1 MYTAK
6 DIRNL
11 ALLGHG
17 GDGKSALC
25 ESMLYV
31 TKAITRLGKRADGTT
46 VSDFD
51 DEEKK
56 RQYSIK
62 TSVIPVEFGG
72 CKLNVLDNPGYFDFA
87 AEIVQSLRVADAGLI
102 CLTAKSG
109 IAVGTEKGWKSLADA
124 GLPAMFYVSKLD
136 EEHANF
142 FNTFD
147 SLRDI
152 FGASVIP
159 FTFPILHGEEAVGV
173 VDLVSKKA
181 YDVSG
186 KEIALPAEAEEKIE
200 EYMAELNEQVAETD
214 EALMEKFFMEE
225 PFTEEEL
232 LKGIK
237 EGIRQR
243 SVTPVFCGCAMN
255 GLGTAALL
263 DNLVRFAPSPLEG
276 KPAVRVDEEGKESEF
291 PLNPDGPATAFV
303 FNTVADQYGK
313 NSYFKVLSGNIEDT
327 MTVVNART
335 GDNEKLGNTF
345 FPKGKDNAKTA
356 KVCCGDIGVFT
367 KLASVRTGDTLCQP
381 GKLVT
386 IKPMTYAEP
395 CYRMAIYAK
404 TKGQED
410 KVAAGLVKLNEEGIR
425 QRSVTPVFCGCAM
438 NGLGTAALLDNLV
451 RFAPSPLEG
460 KPAVRVDEEGK
471 ESEFPLNPDGPATA
485 FVFNTVADQYGKNSY
500 FKVLSGN
507 IEDTMTVVNA
517 RTGDNEKLGNTF
529 FPKGKDNAKTA
540 KVCCGDIGVF
550 TKLASV
556 RTGDTLC
563 QPGKL
568 VTIKPMTY
576 AEPCYRMAIYAKTKG
591 QEDKVAAGLVKLN
604 EEDASFTY
612 GNDPETKEMIIA
624 GVCDI
629 HLSVIIAKL
638 LSKYKVEAE
647 LRPAKIAYR
656 ETIKKK
662 VEIHGRHKKQSGG
675 HGQFGDVYIR
685 FEPQSESEDMIFAD
699 ETVGGCVPKNFI
711 PSVEKGLRNC
721 IGKGVL
727 AGYPV
732 VFLKSTLYFGSY
744 HPVDSSDMAFQT
756 AAGIAYKEGLP
767 TAGPTLLEPIGE
779 LKVFIPD
786 ANMGDIIGDLNK
798 RRGRVMGMNPD
809 PDNRGWQ
816 IVEAEVPMG
825 EMSSYAIDLRSMS
838 QGRGSYSLKFVR
850 YEEVPQ
856 INQAKIIEDA
866 KKADEE

>member
-1 MYTAK
+1 M
-6 DIRNL
+6 
-11 ALLGHG
+11 
-17 GDGKSALC
+17 
-25 ESMLYV
+25 
-31 TKAITRLGKRADGTT
+31 
-46 VSDFD
+46 
-51 DEEKK
+51 KK

-237 EGIRQR
+237 
-243 SVTPVFCGCAMN
+243 
-255 GLGTAALL
+255 
-263 DNLVRFAPSPLEG
+263 
-276 KPAVRVDEEGKESEF
+276 
-291 PLNPDGPATAFV
+291 
-303 FNTVADQYGK
+303 
-313 NSYFKVLSGNIEDT
+313 
-327 MTVVNART
+327 
-335 GDNEKLGNTF
+335 
-345 FPKGKDNAKTA
+345 
-356 KVCCGDIGVFT
+356 
-367 KLASVRTGDTLCQP
+367 
-381 GKLVT
+381 
-386 IKPMTYAEP
+386 
-395 CYRMAIYAK
+395 
-404 TKGQED
+404 
-410 KVAAGLVKLNEEGIR
+410 EGIR

>member
-410 KVAAGLVKLNEEGIR
+410 KVAAGLVKLNEE
-425 QRSVTPVFCGCAM
+425 
-438 NGLGTAALLDNLV
+438 
-451 RFAPSPLEG
+451 
-460 KPAVRVDEEGK
+460 
-471 ESEFPLNPDGPATA
+471 
-485 FVFNTVADQYGKNSY
+485 
-500 FKVLSGN
+500 
-507 IEDTMTVVNA
+507 
-517 RTGDNEKLGNTF
+517 
-529 FPKGKDNAKTA
+529 
-540 KVCCGDIGVF
+540 
-550 TKLASV
+550 
-556 RTGDTLC
+556 
-563 QPGKL
+563 
-568 VTIKPMTY
+568 
-576 AEPCYRMAIYAKTKG
+576 
-591 QEDKVAAGLVKLN
+591 
-604 EEDASFTY
+604 DASFTY

-756 AAGIAYKEGLP
+756 AACIAYKEGLP

>member
-410 KVAAGLVKLNEEGIR
+410 KVAAGLVKL
-425 QRSVTPVFCGCAM
+425 
-438 NGLGTAALLDNLV
+438 
-451 RFAPSPLEG
+451 
-460 KPAVRVDEEGK
+460 K
-471 ESEFPLNPDGPATA
+471 
-485 FVFNTVADQYGKNSY
+485 
-500 FKVLSGN
+500 
-507 IEDTMTVVNA
+507 
-517 RTGDNEKLGNTF
+517 
-529 FPKGKDNAKTA
+529 
-540 KVCCGDIGVF
+540 
-550 TKLASV
+550 
-556 RTGDTLC
+556 
-563 QPGKL
+563 
-568 VTIKPMTY
+568 
-576 AEPCYRMAIYAKTKG
+576 
-591 QEDKVAAGLVKLN
+591 
-604 EEDASFTY
+604 EEDESFTY
-612 GNDPETKEMIIA
+612 GNDPETKELIIA
-624 GVCDI
+624 GVGDMQ
-629 HLSVIIAKL
+629 LSVLMAKL
-638 LSKYKVEAE
+638 QSKYKVEAV
-647 LRPAKIAYR
+647 LKPAKIAYR

-685 FEPQSESEDMIFAD
+685 FEPQSESEEMIFAD

-721 IGKGVL
+721 VGKGVL

>member
-313 NSYFKVLSGNIEDT
+313 NSYFKVISGDVEDT
-327 MTVVNART
+327 MSFVNVRT
-335 GDNEKLGNTF
+335 GDAEKLGNMF
-345 FPKGKDNAKTA
+345 FPKGKDNTKTS
-356 KVCCGDIGVFT
+356 KICCGDIGVFT
-367 KLASVRTGDTLCQP
+367 KLASVKTGDTLGLA
-381 GKLVT
+381 GKTAT
-386 IKPMTYAEP
+386 IAPMKYDEP
-395 CYRMAIYAK
+395 MYKMAIYAK
-404 TKGQED
+404 VKGTED
-410 KVAAGLVKLNEEGIR
+410 KI
-425 QRSVTPVFCGCAM
+425 
-438 NGLGTAALLDNLV
+438 
-451 RFAPSPLEG
+451 
-460 KPAVRVDEEGK
+460 
-471 ESEFPLNPDGPATA
+471 
-485 FVFNTVADQYGKNSY
+485 
-500 FKVLSGN
+500 
-507 IEDTMTVVNA
+507 
-517 RTGDNEKLGNTF
+517 
-529 FPKGKDNAKTA
+529 
-540 KVCCGDIGVF
+540 
-550 TKLASV
+550 
-556 RTGDTLC
+556 
-563 QPGKL
+563 
-568 VTIKPMTY
+568 
-576 AEPCYRMAIYAKTKG
+576 
-591 QEDKVAAGLVKLN
+591 AAGLVKLN

-612 GNDPETKEMIIA
+612 GNDPETKELIIA
-624 GVCDI
+624 GAGDMQ
-629 HLSVIIAKL
+629 LSVLMAKL
-638 LSKYKVEAE
+638 QSKYKVEAV
-647 LRPAKIAYR
+647 LKPAKIAYR

-779 LKVFIPD
+779 LKVLIPD
-786 ANMGDIIGDLNK
+786 ANMGDVIGDLNK

-809 PDNRGWQ
+809 PENPGYQ
-816 IVEAEVPMG
+816 TVEAEVPMG
-825 EMSSYAIDLRSMS
+825 EMSSYTIDLRAMS
-838 QGRGSYSLKFVR
+838 QGRGSYTLKFIR

-856 INQAKIIEDA
+856 MNQAKIIEDA
-866 KKADEE
+866 KKDEEEG

>member
-345 FPKGKDNAKTA
+345 FPKGKDNT
-356 KVCCGDIGVFT
+356 
-367 KLASVRTGDTLCQP
+367 
-381 GKLVT
+381 
-386 IKPMTYAEP
+386 
-395 CYRMAIYAK
+395 
-404 TKGQED
+404 
-410 KVAAGLVKLNEEGIR
+410 
-425 QRSVTPVFCGCAM
+425 
-438 NGLGTAALLDNLV
+438 
-451 RFAPSPLEG
+451 
-460 KPAVRVDEEGK
+460 
-471 ESEFPLNPDGPATA
+471 
-485 FVFNTVADQYGKNSY
+485 
-500 FKVLSGN
+500 
-507 IEDTMTVVNA
+507 
-517 RTGDNEKLGNTF
+517 
-529 FPKGKDNAKTA
+529 KTA

-685 FEPQSESEDMIFAD
+685 FEPQSESEEMIFAD

>member
-87 AEIVQSLRVADAGLI
+87 AEIVQSLRVADGGLI

-237 EGIRQR
+237 
-243 SVTPVFCGCAMN
+243 
-255 GLGTAALL
+255 
-263 DNLVRFAPSPLEG
+263 
-276 KPAVRVDEEGKESEF
+276 
-291 PLNPDGPATAFV
+291 
-303 FNTVADQYGK
+303 
-313 NSYFKVLSGNIEDT
+313 
-327 MTVVNART
+327 
-335 GDNEKLGNTF
+335 
-345 FPKGKDNAKTA
+345 
-356 KVCCGDIGVFT
+356 
-367 KLASVRTGDTLCQP
+367 
-381 GKLVT
+381 
-386 IKPMTYAEP
+386 
-395 CYRMAIYAK
+395 
-404 TKGQED
+404 
-410 KVAAGLVKLNEEGIR
+410 EGIR

>member
-237 EGIRQR
+237 DGIRQR

-291 PLNPDGPATAFV
+291 PLNPDGPV
-303 FNTVADQYGK
+303 
-313 NSYFKVLSGNIEDT
+313 
-327 MTVVNART
+327 
-335 GDNEKLGNTF
+335 
-345 FPKGKDNAKTA
+345 
-356 KVCCGDIGVFT
+356 
-367 KLASVRTGDTLCQP
+367 
-381 GKLVT
+381 
-386 IKPMTYAEP
+386 
-395 CYRMAIYAK
+395 
-404 TKGQED
+404 
-410 KVAAGLVKLNEEGIR
+410 
-425 QRSVTPVFCGCAM
+425 
-438 NGLGTAALLDNLV
+438 
-451 RFAPSPLEG
+451 
-460 KPAVRVDEEGK
+460 
-471 ESEFPLNPDGPATA
+471 TA

-721 IGKGVL
+721 VGKGVL

-732 VFLKSTLYFGSY
+732 VFLKATLYFGSY

-779 LKVFIPD
+779 LKVLIPD
-786 ANMGDIIGDLNK
+786 ANMGDVIGDLNK

-809 PDNRGWQ
+809 PENPGYQ
-816 IVEAEVPMG
+816 TVEAEVPMG
-825 EMSSYAIDLRSMS
+825 EMSSYTIDLRAMS
-838 QGRGSYSLKFVR
+838 QGRGSYTLKFIR

-856 INQAKIIEDA
+856 MNQAKIIEDA
-866 KKADEE
+866 KKDEEEG

>member
-237 EGIRQR
+237 DGIRQR

-291 PLNPDGPATAFV
+291 PLNPDGPVTAFV

-381 GKLVT
+381 GKLV
-386 IKPMTYAEP
+386 A
-395 CYRMAIYAK
+395 
-404 TKGQED
+404 
-410 KVAAGLVKLNEEGIR
+410 
-425 QRSVTPVFCGCAM
+425 
-438 NGLGTAALLDNLV
+438 
-451 RFAPSPLEG
+451 
-460 KPAVRVDEEGK
+460 
-471 ESEFPLNPDGPATA
+471 
-485 FVFNTVADQYGKNSY
+485 
-500 FKVLSGN
+500 
-507 IEDTMTVVNA
+507 
-517 RTGDNEKLGNTF
+517 
-529 FPKGKDNAKTA
+529 
-540 KVCCGDIGVF
+540 
-550 TKLASV
+550 
-556 RTGDTLC
+556 
-563 QPGKL
+563 
-568 VTIKPMTY
+568 IKPMTY

-779 LKVFIPD
+779 LKVLIPD
-786 ANMGDIIGDLNK
+786 ANMGDVIGDLNK

-809 PDNRGWQ
+809 PENPGYQ
-816 IVEAEVPMG
+816 TVEAEVPMG
-825 EMSSYAIDLRSMS
+825 EMSSYTIDLRAMS
-838 QGRGSYSLKFVR
+838 QGRGSYTLKFIR

-856 INQAKIIEDA
+856 MNQAKIIEDA
-866 KKADEE
+866 KKDEEEG

>member
-1 MYTAK
+1 MPPAVPSRLHRKENFNTMYTAK
-6 DIRNL
+6 DIRNI

-25 ESMLYV
+25 ESMLFL

-62 TSVIPVEFGG
+62 TSVIPVEYAG
-72 CKLNVLDNPGYFDFA
+72 CKVNVLDNPGYFDFA
-87 AEIVQSLRVADAGLI
+87 AEVVQSLRVADAGLI

-124 GLPAMFYVSKLD
+124 NLPAMFYVSKLD

-142 FNTFD
+142 FGTFD
-147 SLRDI
+147 AIRDT
-152 FGASVIP
+152 FGASAIP
-159 FTFPILHGEEAVGV
+159 FTFPILNGEQAIGV
-173 VDLVSKKA
+173 VDLIAKKA

-186 KEIALPAEAEEKIE
+186 KEIALPADAEEKIE

-232 LKGIK
+232 IKGIK
-237 EGIRQR
+237 DGIKQR
-243 SVTPVFCGCAMN
+243 TVTPVFCGCAMN
-255 GLGTAALL
+255 GLGTTRLL
-263 DNLVRFAPSPLEG
+263 ENIKKFAPSPLEG
-276 KPAVRVDEEGKESEF
+276 KPAVIVDEDGNESELALD
-291 PLNPDGPATAFV
+291 PSGSPMAFV
-303 FNTVADQYGK
+303 FNTMADQYGK
-313 NSYFKVLSGNIEDT
+313 NSYFKVISGDIEDT
-327 MTVVNART
+327 LTVVNART

-345 FPKGKDNAKTA
+345 FPKGKDNVKTS

-367 KLASVRTGDTLCQP
+367 KLASVRTGDTLGLA
-381 GKLVT
+381 GKVVT
-386 IKPMTYAEP
+386 
-395 CYRMAIYAK
+395 
-404 TKGQED
+404 
-410 KVAAGLVKLNEEGIR
+410 V
-425 QRSVTPVFCGCAM
+425 
-438 NGLGTAALLDNLV
+438 
-451 RFAPSPLEG
+451 
-460 KPAVRVDEEGK
+460 
-471 ESEFPLNPDGPATA
+471 
-485 FVFNTVADQYGKNSY
+485 
-500 FKVLSGN
+500 
-507 IEDTMTVVNA
+507 
-517 RTGDNEKLGNTF
+517 
-529 FPKGKDNAKTA
+529 
-540 KVCCGDIGVF
+540 
-550 TKLASV
+550 
-556 RTGDTLC
+556 
-563 QPGKL
+563 
-568 VTIKPMTY
+568 KPMTY

-629 HLSVIIAKL
+629 HLSVIISKL

-767 TAGPTLLEPIGE
+767 TAAPTLLEPIGE

-809 PDNRGWQ
+809 PENRGWQ
-816 IVEAEVPMG
+816 IVDAEVPIG
-825 EMSSYAIDLRSMS
+825 EMSSYAIDLRSMT

-856 INQAKIIEDA
+856 MNQAKIIEDA
-866 KKADEE
+866 KKNEEE

>member
-6 DIRNL
+6 DIRNI

-25 ESMLYV
+25 ESMLYL

-62 TSVIPVEFGG
+62 TSVIPVEYSG

-124 GLPAMFYVSKLD
+124 ELPAMFYISKLD

-142 FNTFD
+142 FGTYD
-147 SLRDI
+147 AIRDA

-159 FTFPILHGEEAVGV
+159 FTFPILNGEQAVGV
-173 VDLVSKKA
+173 VDLIEKKA
-181 YDVSG
+181 YDVNG
-186 KEIALPAEAEEKIE
+186 KEIALPADAEEKIE
-200 EYMAELNEQVAETD
+200 EYMMALNEQVAETD
-214 EALMEKFFMEE
+214 EELMEKFFMEE
-225 PFTEEEL
+225 PFTAEEL

-237 EGIRQR
+237 DGIKQR
-243 SVTPVFCGCAMN
+243 AITPVFCGCAMN
-255 GLGTAALL
+255 GLGTELL
-263 DNLVRFAPSPLEG
+263 MKNLVKYAPSPLDG
-276 KPAVRVDEEGKESEF
+276 KPMITVDEDGKESELV
-291 PLNPDGPATAFV
+291 LNPTGSPMAFV
-303 FNTVADQYGK
+303 FNTMADQYGK
-313 NSYFKVLSGNIEDT
+313 NSYFKVISGDIEDT
-327 MTVVNART
+327 LTVVNART

-345 FPKGKDNAKTA
+345 FPKGKDNNKTA

-367 KLASVRTGDTLCQP
+367 KLASVRTGDTLGLA
-381 GKLVT
+381 GKVASV
-386 IKPMTYAEP
+386 KPMSYAEP

-404 TKGQED
+404 
-410 KVAAGLVKLNEEGIR
+410 N
-425 QRSVTPVFCGCAM
+425 
-438 NGLGTAALLDNLV
+438 
-451 RFAPSPLEG
+451 
-460 KPAVRVDEEGK
+460 
-471 ESEFPLNPDGPATA
+471 
-485 FVFNTVADQYGKNSY
+485 
-500 FKVLSGN
+500 
-507 IEDTMTVVNA
+507 
-517 RTGDNEKLGNTF
+517 
-529 FPKGKDNAKTA
+529 
-540 KVCCGDIGVF
+540 
-550 TKLASV
+550 
-556 RTGDTLC
+556 
-563 QPGKL
+563 
-568 VTIKPMTY
+568 
-576 AEPCYRMAIYAKTKG
+576 KG

-624 GVCDI
+624 GVCDM

-662 VEIHGRHKKQSGG
+662 HEQHGRHKKQSGG
-675 HGQFGDVYIR
+675 HGQFGDVHIR
-685 FEPQSESEDMIFAD
+685 FEPQSESEEMIFAD

-721 IGKGVL
+721 VGKGVL

-732 VFLKSTLYFGSY
+732 VFLKATLFFGSY
-744 HPVDSSDMAFQT
+744 HAVDSSDMAFQT

-767 TAGPTLLEPIGE
+767 NAAPTLLEPIGE
-779 LKVFIPD
+779 LKVYIPD

-809 PDNRGWQ
+809 TENRGWQ
-816 IVEAEVPMG
+816 IVDAEVPIG
-825 EMSSYAIDLRSMS
+825 EMVSYAIDLRAMT
-838 QGRGSYSLKFVR
+838 QGRGYYTLKFIR

-856 INQAKIIEDA
+856 MNQAKIIEEA
-866 KKADEE
+866 KKAEEE

>member
-410 KVAAGLVKLNEEGIR
+410 KVAAGLVKLNEE
-425 QRSVTPVFCGCAM
+425 
-438 NGLGTAALLDNLV
+438 
-451 RFAPSPLEG
+451 
-460 KPAVRVDEEGK
+460 
-471 ESEFPLNPDGPATA
+471 
-485 FVFNTVADQYGKNSY
+485 
-500 FKVLSGN
+500 
-507 IEDTMTVVNA
+507 
-517 RTGDNEKLGNTF
+517 
-529 FPKGKDNAKTA
+529 
-540 KVCCGDIGVF
+540 
-550 TKLASV
+550 
-556 RTGDTLC
+556 
-563 QPGKL
+563 
-568 VTIKPMTY
+568 
-576 AEPCYRMAIYAKTKG
+576 
-591 QEDKVAAGLVKLN
+591 
-604 EEDASFTY
+604 DASFTY

-779 LKVFIPD
+779 LKVLIPD
-786 ANMGDIIGDLNK
+786 SNMGDVIGDLNK

-809 PDNRGWQ
+809 PENPGYQ
-816 IVEAEVPMG
+816 IVEAEVPVG
-825 EMSSYAIDLRSMS
+825 EMTSYSIDLRAMS
-838 QGRGSYSLKFVR
+838 QGRGSYTLKFVR

-856 INQAKIIEDA
+856 MNQAKIIEDA
-866 KKADEE
+866 KKEEEEA

>member
-6 DIRNL
+6 DIRNI

-25 ESMLYV
+25 ESMLFL

-62 TSVIPVEFGG
+62 TSVIPVEYAGT
-72 CKLNVLDNPGYFDFA
+72 KLNVLDNPGYFDFA
-87 AEIVQSLRVADAGLI
+87 AEVVQSLRVADAGII

-109 IAVGTEKGWKSLADA
+109 IAVGTEKSWKSLADA
-124 GLPAMFYVSKLD
+124 DLPAMFYVSKLD

-142 FNTFD
+142 FGTFD
-147 SLRDI
+147 SIRDT
-152 FGASVIP
+152 FGASAIP
-159 FTFPILHGEEAVGV
+159 FTFPILNGEEAVGI
-173 VDLVSKKA
+173 VDLIEKKA
-181 YDVSG
+181 YDASG
-186 KEIALPAEAEEKIE
+186 KEIALPADAEEKIE
-200 EYMAELNEQVAETD
+200 EYMMELNEQVAETD

-225 PFTEEEL
+225 PFTADEL

-237 EGIRQR
+237 DGIKQR
-243 SVTPVFCGCAMN
+243 SITPVFCGCSVS
-255 GLGTAALL
+255 GLGTVRLME
-263 DNLVRFAPSPLEG
+263 NLKKFAPSPLEG
-276 KPAVRVDEEGKESEF
+276 KPIITVDEDGNESELALD
-291 PLNPDGPATAFV
+291 PSGSPMAFV
-303 FNTVADQYGK
+303 FNTMADQYGK
-313 NSYFKVLSGNIEDT
+313 NSYFKVISGDIEDT

-345 FPKGKDNAKTA
+345 FPRGKDNAKTG

-367 KLASVRTGDTLCQP
+367 KLASVRTGDTLGLA
-381 GKLVT
+381 GKVAT
-386 IKPMTYAEP
+386 VKGMEYAEP

-410 KVAAGLVKLNEEGIR
+410 KVA
-425 QRSVTPVFCGCAM
+425 S
-438 NGLGTAALLDNLV
+438 
-451 RFAPSPLEG
+451 
-460 KPAVRVDEEGK
+460 
-471 ESEFPLNPDGPATA
+471 
-485 FVFNTVADQYGKNSY
+485 
-500 FKVLSGN
+500 
-507 IEDTMTVVNA
+507 
-517 RTGDNEKLGNTF
+517 
-529 FPKGKDNAKTA
+529 
-540 KVCCGDIGVF
+540 
-550 TKLASV
+550 
-556 RTGDTLC
+556 
-563 QPGKL
+563 
-568 VTIKPMTY
+568 
-576 AEPCYRMAIYAKTKG
+576 
-591 QEDKVAAGLVKLN
+591 GLVKLN

-638 LSKYKVEAE
+638 ASKYKVEAE

-685 FEPQSESEDMIFAD
+685 FEPQSETEDMIFAD

-756 AAGIAYKEGLP
+756 AAGIAFKEGLP
-767 TAGPTLLEPIGE
+767 TAAPTLLEPIGE
-779 LKVFIPD
+779 LKVYVPD

-809 PDNRGWQ
+809 SSNRGWQ
-816 IVEAEVPMG
+816 VVEAEVPVG
-825 EMSSYAIDLRSMS
+825 EMTSYAIDLRSMT

-856 INQAKIIEDA
+856 MNQAKIIEDA
-866 KKADEE
+866 KKDEEE

>member
-1 MYTAK
+1 
-6 DIRNL
+6 
-11 ALLGHG
+11 
-17 GDGKSALC
+17 
-25 ESMLYV
+25 MLYV

-237 EGIRQR
+237 
-243 SVTPVFCGCAMN
+243 
-255 GLGTAALL
+255 
-263 DNLVRFAPSPLEG
+263 
-276 KPAVRVDEEGKESEF
+276 
-291 PLNPDGPATAFV
+291 
-303 FNTVADQYGK
+303 
-313 NSYFKVLSGNIEDT
+313 
-327 MTVVNART
+327 
-335 GDNEKLGNTF
+335 
-345 FPKGKDNAKTA
+345 
-356 KVCCGDIGVFT
+356 
-367 KLASVRTGDTLCQP
+367 
-381 GKLVT
+381 
-386 IKPMTYAEP
+386 
-395 CYRMAIYAK
+395 
-404 TKGQED
+404 
-410 KVAAGLVKLNEEGIR
+410 EGIR

>member
-62 TSVIPVEFGG
+62 PSVIPVEFGG

-237 EGIRQR
+237 DGIRQR

-291 PLNPDGPATAFV
+291 PLNPDGPV
-303 FNTVADQYGK
+303 
-313 NSYFKVLSGNIEDT
+313 
-327 MTVVNART
+327 
-335 GDNEKLGNTF
+335 
-345 FPKGKDNAKTA
+345 
-356 KVCCGDIGVFT
+356 
-367 KLASVRTGDTLCQP
+367 
-381 GKLVT
+381 
-386 IKPMTYAEP
+386 
-395 CYRMAIYAK
+395 
-404 TKGQED
+404 
-410 KVAAGLVKLNEEGIR
+410 
-425 QRSVTPVFCGCAM
+425 
-438 NGLGTAALLDNLV
+438 
-451 RFAPSPLEG
+451 
-460 KPAVRVDEEGK
+460 
-471 ESEFPLNPDGPATA
+471 TA

>member
-327 MTVVNART
+327 MTVVNT
-335 GDNEKLGNTF
+335 
-345 FPKGKDNAKTA
+345 
-356 KVCCGDIGVFT
+356 
-367 KLASVRTGDTLCQP
+367 
-381 GKLVT
+381 
-386 IKPMTYAEP
+386 
-395 CYRMAIYAK
+395 
-404 TKGQED
+404 
-410 KVAAGLVKLNEEGIR
+410 
-425 QRSVTPVFCGCAM
+425 
-438 NGLGTAALLDNLV
+438 
-451 RFAPSPLEG
+451 
-460 KPAVRVDEEGK
+460 
-471 ESEFPLNPDGPATA
+471 
-485 FVFNTVADQYGKNSY
+485 
-500 FKVLSGN
+500 
-507 IEDTMTVVNA
+507 

-721 IGKGVL
+721 VGKGVL